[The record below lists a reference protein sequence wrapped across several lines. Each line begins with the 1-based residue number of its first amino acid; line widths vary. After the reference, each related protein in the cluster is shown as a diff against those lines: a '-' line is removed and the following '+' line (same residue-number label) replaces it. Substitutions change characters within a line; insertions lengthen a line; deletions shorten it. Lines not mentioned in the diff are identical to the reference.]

1 MYKNMKIIC
10 TDIKVIVIIN
20 LKTAG
25 DNMIKDEE
33 SVTLWLRYNKF
44 MILLSF
50 CSTFYAGSIAV

>member
-1 MYKNMKIIC
+1 MKIIC

-20 LKTAG
+20 LKTAC
-25 DNMIKDEE
+25 DNRIKDEK